1 MLNSR
6 TVRRTLAVLGIG
18 ATAAAPFTP
27 ALLAMIAATAA
38 PGVAAAKPDLPPWI
52 IPPPVPGEN
61 PADTYDGTGGVG
73 DTGDHDG
80 GFDDGDTGDDEDGPA
95 EDVHDGTG
103 GVGGNL
109 P

>member
-6 TVRRTLAVLGIG
+6 TLRRSLAVLGIG

-27 ALLAMIAATAA
+27 ALLTMIAATAA
-38 PGVAAAKPDLPPWI
+38 PGVASAKPDLPPWI

-73 DTGDHDG
+73 NGAGDG
-80 GFDDGDTGDDEDGPA
+80 GFDGDETGDDADGPA